1 MDLLNSMVVTESSTV
16 KKKQILN
23 LLFIAI
29 QEFTQLLSWDEVPG
43 HAPIPVESQTHIYT
57 MQYISSLA
65 WLWFR
70 FWSLVTFKILLAMK
84 MCF

>member
-29 QEFTQLLSWDEVPG
+29 QEFTQLLIWDEVPG
-43 HAPIPVESQTHIYT
+43 YAPIPMESQTHIYT